1 MAYCTKQQVRD
12 ATGMQ
17 NTTKIPDA
25 YLDLKITYADGLI
38 NGKIGKIYE
47 LPLVTTPNLIAFFSL
62 EITVAVLFIDQYGEN
77 SGDSDKG
84 WQKRLDWLVGELDKI
99 RDGELQLFND
109 TTGVELP
116 IRDAML
122 PSHFPTVASSEPDA
136 VDSTAS
142 KITMNDTW

>member
-1 MAYCTKQQVRD
+1 
-12 ATGMQ
+12 MQ

-25 YLDLKITYADGLI
+25 YLDLKISYADGLI
-38 NGKIGKIYE
+38 NGKIGKVYV
-47 LPLVTTPNLIAFFSL
+47 LPLATTPNLIAFFSL

-84 WQKRLDWLVGELDKI
+84 WEKRLAWLVGELDKI

-109 TTGVELP
+109 TTGVELTV
-116 IRDAML
+116 RDSIL
-122 PSHFPTVASSEPDA
+122 PSHYPTVESSEPDA

-142 KITMNDTW
+142 KVTMNDTW